1 MNARRMPPALGAHGN
16 VLEIGVARREPSRR
30 GPCLLVQ
37 RVHSAIAPVDLLRQ
51 GVEVGRAELGQRSIL
66 EQPRREWVLL
76 GQLLEHLL
84 PGGERS
90 ARSPRAALETQ
101 RLEQHL
107 GNLRA
112 AVEIDLLAGGQMQ
125 LAAQRVD
132 LRARRGRHLAQHLR
146 IEPDAGA
153 LHVEERRKERPLET
167 LVEIPLVARLELRKR
182 PDDPAHFDA
191 TVEVAELHA
200 AP

>member
-1 MNARRMPPALGAHGN
+1 M
-16 VLEIGVARREPSRR
+16 
-30 GPCLLVQ
+30 
-37 RVHSAIAPVDLLRQ
+37 
-51 GVEVGRAELGQRSIL
+51 
-66 EQPRREWVLL
+66 LL

-167 LVEIPLVARLELRKR
+167 LVEIPLVARLELRAQR
-182 PDDPAHFDA
+182 LDHGEERGRGPRRVRAGLDGQRSGFGTPPRRRHGLSRD
-191 TVEVAELHA
+191 VERQEIASHGLE
-200 AP
+200 